1 MYVGPAASNP
11 DGVELARRA
20 LGAFERIA
28 LDRGDSADVTLHVDP
43 RELSYWSTS
52 KHDWV
57 LATGERTVYV
67 GSSSRDI
74 RLESSVVVSG
84 PSLGTKAIGSE
95 VDVNQ
100 AGKAEAFRAVAPAD
114 GTIDTLSVYV
124 AKKTKAKT
132 LVAGVYAD
140 NGGHPGKLLA
150 SGRLASPTAGAWN
163 DVPIPSTAIAA
174 MSSRTGSRYSGSEA
188 C

>member
-1 MYVGPAASNP
+1 M
-11 DGVELARRA
+11 
-20 LGAFERIA
+20 
-28 LDRGDSADVTLHVDP
+28 TLHVDP

-74 RLESSVVVSG
+74 RLESSVIVSG

-114 GTIDTLSVYV
+114 GTIETLSVYV
-124 AKKTKAKT
+124 AKKTKAKA

-140 NGGHPGKLLA
+140 NDGHPGELLA

-163 DVPIPSTAIAA
+163 DVPITPPPRSQRG
-174 MSSRTGSRYSGSEA
+174 SRTGSRYSGSEA